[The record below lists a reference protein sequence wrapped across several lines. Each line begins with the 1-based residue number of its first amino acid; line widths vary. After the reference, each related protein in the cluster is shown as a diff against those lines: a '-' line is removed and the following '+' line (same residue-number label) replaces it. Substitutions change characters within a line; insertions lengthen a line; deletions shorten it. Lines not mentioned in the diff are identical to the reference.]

1 MKKKLLYI
9 LFISLLLLSGCE
21 KKSTK
26 IAPASLFVLD
36 GNVTSEGI
44 RPGDGPDVFKK
55 AYRSYTLQVAWTD
68 VDSNYMVMSP
78 DEIPYDENIST
89 IITSLFINGKPVTE
103 AQVCSDND
111 IEGDAL
117 YTLLSSPDYLRKHE
131 VIYRYLDFDWK
142 GGYIA
147 DISSEE
153 LNYNETFETPC
164 LG

>member
-44 RPGDGPDVFKK
+44 RPGDGPDAFKK

-78 DEIPYDENIST
+78 DEIPYD
-89 IITSLFINGKPVTE
+89 
-103 AQVCSDND
+103 
-111 IEGDAL
+111 
-117 YTLLSSPDYLRKHE
+117 
-131 VIYRYLDFDWK
+131 
-142 GGYIA
+142 
-147 DISSEE
+147 
-153 LNYNETFETPC
+153 
-164 LG
+164 

>member
-9 LFISLLLLSGCE
+9 FFISLLLLSGCE

-44 RPGDGPDVFKK
+44 RPGDGPDAFKK

-142 GGYIA
+142 NGLIA

>member
-44 RPGDGPDVFKK
+44 RPGDGPDAFKK

-68 VDSNYMVMSP
+68 VDSSYMVMSP

-89 IITSLFINGKPVTE
+89 VPVSFRHLICNDFCACKRSKRYRTHLTE
-103 AQVCSDND
+103 
-111 IEGDAL
+111 
-117 YTLLSSPDYLRKHE
+117 LRL
-131 VIYRYLDFDWK
+131 V
-142 GGYIA
+142 
-147 DISSEE
+147 
-153 LNYNETFETPC
+153 T
-164 LG
+164 

>member
-44 RPGDGPDVFKK
+44 RPGDGPDAFKK

-117 YTLLSSPDYLRKHE
+117 YTLLRLSRLPSK
-131 VIYRYLDFDWK
+131 
-142 GGYIA
+142 A
-147 DISSEE
+147 
-153 LNYNETFETPC
+153 
-164 LG
+164 

>member
-44 RPGDGPDVFKK
+44 RPGDGPDAFKK
-55 AYRSYTLQVAWTD
+55 AYRSYTLQVAW
-68 VDSNYMVMSP
+68 
-78 DEIPYDENIST
+78 T

>member
-9 LFISLLLLSGCE
+9 LVFSLLLLSGCE
-21 KKSTK
+21 KKSAE
-26 IAPASLFVLD
+26 IAPASFFVLD

-44 RPGDGPDVFKK
+44 RPGDGPDAFKK
-55 AYRSYTLQVAWTD
+55 AYRNYTLQVAWTD

-78 DEIPYDENIST
+78 DHIPYDENIST

-103 AQVCSDND
+103 EQVCSDNGID
-111 IEGDAL
+111 ADAL

-142 GGYIA
+142 DGLIA